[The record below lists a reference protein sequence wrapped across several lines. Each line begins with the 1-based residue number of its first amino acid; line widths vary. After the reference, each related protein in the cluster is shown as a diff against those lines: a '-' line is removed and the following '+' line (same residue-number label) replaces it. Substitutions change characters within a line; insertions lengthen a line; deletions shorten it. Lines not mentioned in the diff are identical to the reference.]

1 MHLRNI
7 EDSLADLGLAAGSSP
22 ARLELTRREFL
33 RFTTIAGSGLTL
45 GAVIP
50 AAVAKNPGL
59 TVLGVEGTPGDF
71 TTPFVRIDP
80 DNTVTVICK
89 HVEAGQGVWTGL
101 PAVVAEELDASWDQ
115 MRAESSPAKVPTYGN
130 FAFGPKGMVQGT
142 GGSTSMANSWDQLRH
157 AGAYARSMLV
167 QAAANRWKVPASEIN
182 VSEGVVSHSSGR
194 KATFGELAAAAG
206 KLPLPKDV
214 KLKDPSQFKLI
225 GREQRLPRLDS
236 RSKSTGTQTFAI
248 DVMLPDMMT
257 AVVMRPPRFG
267 AKVQSIDSAAA
278 KAVPGVVDVV
288 EIPRGVAVVARDT
301 WSAKKGREALKV
313 SWDETAAEKRST
325 EAIFKEYR
333 QIRGG
338 PQAVQAENRGDAEGA
353 LKSAAKVLEMEF
365 EFPYLAHAPM
375 EPLTAVARLSPDK
388 CEIWAGCQFQTLDQ
402 ANAAQAVGLKPDQV
416 TIYTLAAGGTFG
428 RRATPESDYISEVA
442 SIAKATG
449 GRYPV
454 KLIWTRED
462 DITGGHYRPAT
473 YHHVTA
479 GLDKDGKLVALKQDV
494 VNQSIMAGTP
504 FAAMMK
510 GGVDPTS
517 VEGGTAE
524 QYDVEN
530 ARVTWTQA
538 KVGVPILWWR
548 SVGHTHTAFAKEVV
562 IDELAEAAGKD
573 PVAFRLSAMTKHP
586 RSAAVLK
593 LAAEKAGWDK
603 PFPNGSPGP
612 NGGKRGRGV
621 AVHESFGSVVAQVV
635 EVTVTDGSVK
645 VDRVVA
651 AVDCGI
657 AVTPD
662 VVRAQMQSGIG
673 YGLSAA
679 LYGRISLTDGRVDQ
693 TNFHQY
699 RVLRI
704 NEMPR
709 DIEIHILP
717 STNPPSGVGEPGTP
731 PIAPAVANAIRAA
744 TGIKLRKLPFDLAA
758 AAKAMKT

>member
-1 MHLRNI
+1 MYLRNI
-7 EDSLADLGLAAGSSP
+7 EDSLAAWPPL
-22 ARLELTRREFL
+22 ARLGLTRRDFL
-33 RFTTIAGSGLTL
+33 KVTTIAGSGLTL
-45 GAVIP
+45 GMFVP
-50 AAVAKNPGL
+50 AVAKNNGL
-59 TVLGVEGTPGDF
+59 TVLGIEGTPADYS
-71 TTPFVRIDP
+71 TPFVRIDI

-101 PAVVAEELDASWDQ
+101 PAVVAEELDASWSQ
-115 MRAESSPAKVPTYGN
+115 MRAESSPAQVPTYGN
-130 FAFGPKGMVQGT
+130 FAFGPKGTVQGT

-157 AGAYARSMLV
+157 AGAYARAMLV
-167 QAAANRWKVPASEIN
+167 QAAANRWKVPASEIT
-182 VSEGVVSHSSGR
+182 VSDGVVSHSSGKR
-194 KATFGELAAAAG
+194 ATFGELASAAG
-206 KLPLPKDV
+206 KLPLPKDI

-225 GREQRLPRLDS
+225 GSEKRLPRLDS
-236 RSKSTGTQTFAI
+236 HSKSTGTQTFAI
-248 DVMLPDMMT
+248 DVILPDMMT

-267 AKVQSIDSAAA
+267 AKVKSIDPAAA
-278 KAVPGVVDVV
+278 KAVPGVMDVV
-288 EIPRGVAVVARDT
+288 QIPRGVAVVGRDM
-301 WSAKKGREALKV
+301 WSAKKGRDALQV
-313 SWDETAAEKRST
+313 IWDESGAEKRGT
-325 EAIFKEYR
+325 DALFKEYR
-333 QIRGG
+333 QLSGG
-338 PQAVQAENRGDAEGA
+338 PGAVQVENKGDAAAA
-353 LKSAAKVLEMEF
+353 LQNAAKVLDFEF

-375 EPLTAVARLSPDK
+375 EPLTAVAKWSPGK
-388 CEIWAGCQFQTLDQ
+388 CEIWAGCQFQTVDQ
-402 ANAAQAVGLKPDQV
+402 ANAAQAAGLKPEQV
-416 TIYTLAAGGTFG
+416 FINTLAAGGTFG
-428 RRATPESDYISEVA
+428 RRANAESDYIVEAV

-449 GRYPV
+449 GKYPV

-462 DITGGHYRPAT
+462 DITGGRYRPAT

-479 GLDKDGKLVALKQDV
+479 GLSQEGKLVAVKQDV

-504 FAAMMK
+504 FAGMMK
-510 GGVDPTS
+510 DGVDPTS
-517 VEGGTAE
+517 VEGGTTE

-530 ARVTWTQA
+530 AHVTWTQA

-548 SVGHTHTAFAKEVV
+548 SVGHTHTAFVKEIVA
-562 IDELAEAAGKD
+562 DELAAAAGQD
-573 PVAFRLSAMTKHP
+573 PVAYRLTMLNKHP
-586 RSAAVLK
+586 RSAAALK

-603 PFPNGSPGP
+603 PFPTGKAANGSF
-612 NGGKRGRGV
+612 RGRGV
-621 AVHESFGSVVAQVV
+621 AVHESFNSVVAHVV

-645 VDRVVA
+645 VDRVVT

-662 VVRAQMQSGIG
+662 VVRAQMQSCIG

-679 LYGRISLTDGRVDQ
+679 LYGKISLTDGRVDQ

-709 DIEIHILP
+709 LIEIHIVP